1 MRQVADA
8 RFSCQLRAGSYD
20 LKDMN
25 STTIPGTH
33 AGAHADPNVADDF
46 GDARAEF
53 HALLS
58 GCGVYDLGWRS
69 KVALTGSDRVRWLNG
84 MITNNVRDLATGHGV
99 YAFLLNA
106 QGHIQAD
113 LYAFQRGDSLLVDFE
128 GGLREKVLQLFDHY
142 IIADDVEVSDVSGMI
157 TALGLTGPESRSVLE
172 RAGIAV
178 PELTYLQFAEVQWQK
193 IGITV
198 LHSGEE
204 ARESWQIWVAPEHV
218 TRLWD
223 ALMQAGAMPTGTA
236 ALNFFRI
243 AKGIPQFG
251 QDIRERDLP
260 QETGQMRALNF
271 TKGCYLGQEI
281 VERIR
286 SRGAV
291 HREFGAFTVEGELP
305 APGTK
310 IEADGK
316 DVGEVTTSAI
326 LSLPG
331 GDRAV
336 ALGYLRR
343 AAAGKKLSAAQA
355 MLIPSSVP
363 FAP

>member
-1 MRQVADA
+1 MSSAA
-8 RFSCQLRAGSYD
+8 L
-20 LKDMN
+20 N
-25 STTIPGTH
+25 SEHSSGLTP
-33 AGAHADPNVADDF
+33 ADF

-53 HALLS
+53 HALVS
-58 GCGVYDLGWRS
+58 ACGVYDLGWRS
-69 KVALTGSDRVRWLNG
+69 KIALTGSDRVRWLNG

-113 LYAFQRGDSLLVDFE
+113 LYAFQRGESLLVDFE
-128 GGLREKVLQLFDHY
+128 GALREKILQLFDHY
-142 IIADDVEVSDVSGMI
+142 IIADDVEVTDVSGEI

-172 RAGIAV
+172 RAGIAI
-178 PELTYLQFAEVQWQK
+178 PELTYLQFAEVRWQE
-193 IGITV
+193 IAITV

-204 ARESWQIWVAPEHV
+204 ARESWQVWIAPEHV
-218 TRLWD
+218 TTLWD
-223 ALMQAGAMPTGTA
+223 ALVHAGARPTGTM

-271 TKGCYLGQEI
+271 DKGCYLGQEI

-291 HREFGAFTVEGELP
+291 HREFGAFSVDGELP

-310 IEADGK
+310 IQADGK
-316 DVGEVTTSAI
+316 DVGEVTTTAV
-326 LSLPG
+326 LPLGG
-331 GDRAV
+331 GDRKV

-343 AAAGKKLSAAQA
+343 EAAGKELSAAGSRLVPSKLP
-355 MLIPSSVP
+355 LIP
-363 FAP
+363 